1 MESSKEFKRKA
12 SVSSKIGDIS
22 TKSKRSMRYSTM
34 RKQDDDDGRSSSSRN
49 WTSTNLGSKYDAG
62 EYKVQSRD
70 VPFTLMNY
78 NVLADYLAQRHPELY
93 STNVESDIMKWP
105 IRFEKIVQEILRYSC
120 DILCFQEVQSDHFL
134 HFFEGKLRS
143 LGYDGIYKKRTGD
156 KQDGCAIF
164 YKHDKF
170 VLIDQT
176 DVEYQQPLATSCL
189 NRDNIGLLAKFAPVQ
204 DPQTGHFVVATT
216 HLLFNPNRQDVK
228 LAQMA
233 LLLAE
238 LDRFSW
244 TNEGST
250 SHLPSIITGDFNC
263 QAHHSV
269 YELLCN
275 GLASYRGLTKKSIQP
290 NHGLIP
296 AEIGITDS
304 CQHFDVLTS
313 RAKKIPSAQGRL
325 YHSKRTDTNPGTVE
339 SMGAYYG
346 SGTFHHKF
354 GFKSVYN
361 PYAKPKAVTT
371 RQNGYVMVDYILYS
385 RYFSHRYSKFVEG
398 NLKLLQRLSLYTEK
412 QCTDLGHLPNEKC
425 PSDHLSLA
433 AKFLLTA
440 NKM

>member
-1 MESSKEFKRKA
+1 METPKDCKRKA

-22 TKSKRSMRYSTM
+22 AKSKRSMRYSTM
-34 RKQDDDDGRSSSSRN
+34 RKQDDNDDKFSARK
-49 WTSTNLGSKYDAG
+49 WTSTNLGSMYDSG
-62 EYKVQSRD
+62 EYKAKSRD
-70 VPFTLMNY
+70 VPFTLMSY

-93 STNVESDIMKWP
+93 SINVESDTMKWP

-164 YKHDKF
+164 YKQDKF
-170 VLIDQT
+170 LLIDQT
-176 DVEYQQPLATSCL
+176 DVEYQQPLGTSCL
-189 NRDNIGLLAKFAPVQ
+189 NRDNIGLLAKFAPIQ
-204 DPQTGHFVVATT
+204 DPENGHFVVATT
-216 HLLFNPNRQDVK
+216 HLLFNPKRQDVK
-228 LAQMA
+228 LAQMV

-238 LDRFSW
+238 VDRFSW
-244 TNEGST
+244 TTDRST
-250 SHLPSIITGDFNC
+250 PYLPSIITGDFNC

-275 GLASYRGLTKKSIQP
+275 GLTNYRGLTRAPIPP

-296 AEIGITDS
+296 PELGITDS

-313 RAKKIPSAQGRL
+313 RAKKRPPTQGRL
-325 YHSKRTDTNPGTVE
+325 FHSKRNDTNSGTTME
-339 SMGAYYG
+339 SMGAFYG
-346 SGTFHHKF
+346 SGTFHHNF

-412 QCTDLGHLPNEKC
+412 QCTDLGHLPNEKS